1 MYRWTILSTV
11 YWRPKMTA
19 QLEQQLEQLKQ
30 IDEAQYQL
38 IADNMER
45 LYEYGSTMWVQGEVG
60 WNGNLKASSL
70 QLFSGSLAAP
80 ELWTEADWQ
89 RLDLALQLGW
99 TAASYANAWA
109 HHYPEAMALYGETD
123 GVIFSDEPYSVG
135 QWELVRSCQLAM
147 RQYAGEEQY
156 QVDVEIN
163 QDDTQVSYLRMNL
176 MQRDGQWRVIS
187 AELQRA

>member
-1 MYRWTILSTV
+1 
-11 YWRPKMTA
+11 
-19 QLEQQLEQLKQ
+19 
-30 IDEAQYQL
+30 
-38 IADNMER
+38 
-45 LYEYGSTMWVQGEVG
+45 MWVQGEVG
-60 WNGNLKASSL
+60 WNDNLKASSL

-147 RQYAGEEQY
+147 RQYAGEEHY
-156 QVDVEIN
+156 QVDMEIN

-187 AELQRA
+187 AEL